1 MTAMKIL
8 QGKHKKDLSK
18 LTKDKKKE
26 KKLPQDSEH
35 DIEEVYDEP
44 ADPYLKTRLNHEK
57 I

>member
-1 MTAMKIL
+1 MKIL